1 MRTGLTI
8 SSVAHA
14 GALLWAMLTF
24 SADPLQSAQSDSV
37 PVEILS
43 TTEFTQMTQGSKT
56 AKKQDDPKPLVEKQ
70 GEKKPTPEPV
80 QKVTEKKEIEAT
92 KSEPTPPVEQPEDK
106 PEPKPEPPK
115 PQPKAEKPEPK
126 KPDPKPEPKAEAKAE
141 PKKPEPKPDPIAEA
155 LKKDD
160 SKKKEEQK
168 KLAEAPKPT
177 PTPPKKPEPPK
188 PQPKFDPSKIS
199 ALLDKRDP
207 QRQAATGD
215 TINRTASLGTPTG
228 AAATLSQSDI
238 DALRA
243 QIQACWNPPPGAL
256 EARELVV
263 DVRLQL
269 NRDGSV
275 SSEPQV
281 MNRGN
286 HPQFM
291 VAAEAARRAI
301 KRCAPYK
308 MPVAK
313 YDLWSDVEV
322 RFDPREM
329 YRG

>member
-14 GALLWAMLTF
+14 TALLWAVLTF
-24 SADPLQSAQSDSV
+24 SANPLQSAPSDSV
-37 PVEILS
+37 PVDIIS
-43 TTEFTQMTQGSKT
+43 STEFTQMTQGSKT
-56 AKKQDDPKPLVEKQ
+56 AKKQETPKPLVEKQ

-92 KSEPTPPVEQPEDK
+92 KSEPTPPVEQPENK
-106 PEPKPEPPK
+106 PEPKKTEPPK
-115 PQPKAEKPEPK
+115 PQPKAEAKP
-126 KPDPKPEPKAEAKAE
+126 E
-141 PKKPEPKPDPIAEA
+141 PKKPEPKVDPIAEA

-160 SKKKEEQK
+160 SKKKDEQK
-168 KLAEAPKPT
+168 QAEAKPV

-207 QRQAATGD
+207 QRQAATGE

-228 AAATLSQSDI
+228 SAATLSQSDI

-275 SSEPQV
+275 STEPQV

-286 HPQFM
+286 HPQFQ

>member
-14 GALLWAMLTF
+14 TVLLWAVLTF
-24 SADPLQSAQSDSV
+24 SADPLQSAPSDSV
-37 PVEILS
+37 PVDIIS

-56 AKKQDDPKPLVEKQ
+56 AKKQEAPKPLVDKQ
-70 GEKKPTPEPV
+70 GEKKPTPDPV

-92 KSEPTPPVEQPEDK
+92 KNEPTPPTEQPEKK
-106 PEPKPEPPK
+106 PDPKPEPPK
-115 PQPKAEKPEPK
+115 PQPKAEAKPEPK
-126 KPDPKPEPKAEAKAE
+126 KPEPQPKAEAKPE
-141 PKKPEPKPDPIAEA
+141 PKKPEPKVDPIAEA

-160 SKKKEEQK
+160 SKKKEEPKQ
-168 KLAEAPKPT
+168 AEAKPV
-177 PTPPKKPEPPK
+177 PTPPKKVEPPK

-207 QRQAATGD
+207 QRQAATGE
-215 TINRTASLGTPTG
+215 TINRTASLGVPTG
-228 AAATLSQSDI
+228 SVATLTQRDI
-238 DALRA
+238 HASRA
-243 QIQACWNPPPGAL
+243 QIQACWHPPPGAL
-256 EARELVV
+256 EARDLVV

-275 SSEPQV
+275 SAEPQV
-281 MNRGN
+281 MNRGS
-286 HPQFM
+286 HPQFQ

-308 MPVAK
+308 MPIAK
-313 YDLWSDVEV
+313 YDLWQDVEV

>member
-14 GALLWAMLTF
+14 SVLLWAVLTF
-24 SADPLQSAQSDSV
+24 SANPLQSAPSDSV
-37 PVEILS
+37 PVDIIS

-56 AKKQDDPKPLVEKQ
+56 AKKQDTPKPLVEKQ

-92 KSEPTPPVEQPEDK
+92 KNEPTPPVEQPENK

-115 PQPKAEKPEPK
+115 PQPKAEAKP
-126 KPDPKPEPKAEAKAE
+126 E
-141 PKKPEPKPDPIAEA
+141 PKKPEPKTDPIAEA

-160 SKKKEEQK
+160 SKKKDEK
-168 KLAEAPKPT
+168 KQAEAKPV

-207 QRQAATGD
+207 QRQAATGE

-228 AAATLSQSDI
+228 SAATLSQSDI

-256 EARELVV
+256 EARELIV

-286 HPQFM
+286 HPQFQ

-308 MPVAK
+308 MPIAK

>member
-8 SSVAHA
+8 SSVVHA
-14 GALLWAMLTF
+14 SALLWAVLTF
-24 SADPLQSAQSDSV
+24 SANPLQSAPSDSV
-37 PVEILS
+37 PVDIIS

-56 AKKQDDPKPLVEKQ
+56 AKKQDTPKPLVDKQ
-70 GEKKPTPEPV
+70 GEKKPAPDPV
-80 QKVTEKKEIEAT
+80 QKVTEKKEVEAT
-92 KSEPTPPVEQPEDK
+92 KSEPTPPTETPENK

-115 PQPKAEKPEPK
+115 PQPKV
-126 KPDPKPEPKAEAKAE
+126 EAKPE
-141 PKKPEPKPDPIAEA
+141 PKKPEPKTDPIAEA

-160 SKKKEEQK
+160 SKKKDEPKQ
-168 KLAEAPKPT
+168 AEAKPV

-207 QRQAATGD
+207 QRQAATGE
-215 TINRTASLGTPTG
+215 TINRTASLGVPTG
-228 AAATLSQSDI
+228 SAATLSQSDI

-256 EARELVV
+256 EARELIV

-275 SSEPQV
+275 SAEPQV
-281 MNRGN
+281 MNRGS
-286 HPQFM
+286 HPQFQ

-308 MPVAK
+308 MPIAK
-313 YDLWSDVEV
+313 YDLWQDVEV

>member
-14 GALLWAMLTF
+14 TALLWAVLTF
-24 SADPLQSAQSDSV
+24 STNPLQSAQSDSV
-37 PVEILS
+37 PVDIIS

-56 AKKQDDPKPLVEKQ
+56 AKKQETPKPLVDKQ
-70 GEKKPTPEPV
+70 GEKKPALDLV

-92 KSEPTPPVEQPEDK
+92 KSEPTPPTEQPENK

-115 PQPKAEKPEPK
+115 PQPKVEAKPEPK
-126 KPDPKPEPKAEAKAE
+126 PEPPKPLPKAEAKPE
-141 PKKPEPKPDPIAEA
+141 PKKPEPKTDPIAEA

-160 SKKKEEQK
+160 SKKKEEPKQ
-168 KLAEAPKPT
+168 AEAKPV
-177 PTPPKKPEPPK
+177 PTPPKKVEPPK

-207 QRQAATGD
+207 QRQAATGE
-215 TINRTASLGTPTG
+215 TINRTASLGVPTG
-228 AAATLSQSDI
+228 SAATLSQSDI

-256 EARELVV
+256 EARDLVV

-275 SSEPQV
+275 SAEPQV
-281 MNRGN
+281 MNRGS
-286 HPQFM
+286 HPQFQ

-308 MPVAK
+308 MPIAK
-313 YDLWSDVEV
+313 YDLWQDVEV

>member
-14 GALLWAMLTF
+14 TALLWAVLTF
-24 SADPLQSAQSDSV
+24 SANPLQSAQSDSV
-37 PVEILS
+37 PVDIIS

-56 AKKQDDPKPLVEKQ
+56 AKKQDTPKPLVDKQ
-70 GEKKPTPEPV
+70 GEKKPAPDPV

-92 KSEPTPPVEQPEDK
+92 KSEPTPPTEQPENK

-115 PQPKAEKPEPK
+115 PQPKAEAKP
-126 KPDPKPEPKAEAKAE
+126 E
-141 PKKPEPKPDPIAEA
+141 PKKPEPKTDPIAEA

-160 SKKKEEQK
+160 SKKKDEK
-168 KLAEAPKPT
+168 KQAEARPV
-177 PTPPKKPEPPK
+177 PTPPRKPEPPK

-207 QRQAATGD
+207 QRQAATGE
-215 TINRTASLGTPTG
+215 TINRTASLGVPTG
-228 AAATLSQSDI
+228 SAATLSQSDI

-256 EARELVV
+256 EARELIV

-275 SSEPQV
+275 SAEPQV
-281 MNRGN
+281 MNRAS
-286 HPQFM
+286 HPQFQ

-308 MPVAK
+308 MPIAK
-313 YDLWSDVEV
+313 YDLWQDVEV